1 MMLKT
6 IFCYFALF
14 KHLFFA
20 INDADALTLLGGG
33 DVIHKDAEV
42 ESACRQIGNVGA
54 LHGMADG
61 LFHSEVFMGLDR
73 STNVPLFVGLLSLLV
88 RSFFDRRT
96 KGQKFGGLPYLLGF
110 IFLDRSTKGQKF
122 GGT

>member
-1 MMLKT
+1 MMLKA

-42 ESACRQIGNVGA
+42 VSACRQIGNVGA

-61 LFHSEVFMGLDR
+61 LFHSEVFDG
-73 STNVPLFVGLLSLLV
+73 V
-88 RSFFDRRT
+88 R
-96 KGQKFGGLPYLLGF
+96 QKHKRASIFGAVV
-110 IFLDRSTKGQKF
+110 SSCS
-122 GGT
+122 